1 VSALLEIRGLV
12 KRFGGLNAV
21 DGVDLDVE
29 AGEILSVIGPNGA
42 GKTTLFNVVTGL
54 YSPDGGS
61 IVFDGHNLVGLKPN
75 QVCSLGISR
84 TFQTVRLFPNMTVLE
99 NAMVGQHCRT
109 RSGVIGA
116 VLRLPH
122 TRAEERSVREQAR
135 AALAFFGSRLA
146 SYREDQPAMA
156 LSYANRRR
164 LEIARAMATNP
175 KLILLDE
182 PTAGMNPKETEEMI
196 SLIGK
201 LRDERGFTIVVI
213 EHDMRLVKGVSDRV
227 VALDYGRKIAEGS
240 FDEVASDVRVI
251 EAYLGKGAVKAG

>member
-12 KRFGGLNAV
+12 KRFGGLDAV
-21 DGVDLDVE
+21 GGVDLDVE
-29 AGEILSVIGPNGA
+29 MGEIVSVIGPNGA

-54 YSPDGGS
+54 YSADGGS
-61 IVFDGHNLVGLKPN
+61 ILFDGHSLVGLKPN
-75 QVCSLGISR
+75 QVCGLGISR
-84 TFQTVRLFPNMTVLE
+84 TFQTVRLFPNMTVFE

-109 RSGVIGA
+109 RAGLIGA
-116 VLRLPH
+116 VLRLPS

-135 AALAFFGSRLA
+135 SALSFFGDRLA
-146 SYREDQPAMA
+146 SFREDQPAMA

-196 SLIGK
+196 GLIGK
-201 LRDERGFTIVVI
+201 LRDERGYTIVVI
-213 EHDMRLVKGVSDRV
+213 EHDMRLVRGVSDRV
-227 VALDYGRKIAEGS
+227 VALDYGRKIAEGT